1 MLDRLRKRFESLLT
15 RAAPLVD
22 EVPPTGDVEVRPEN
36 ATAEASEAEALLLAR
51 QEAQKRESR
60 LILTEQIHNRA
71 AALQNE
77 IRTSLL
83 NDIHRLL
90 EDEVKNKSLHDLLQV
105 TLDTAFTAKLDGAIE
120 GHIGGMFQRLEI
132 EFRDEPEAPPLFPGK
147 GHFVAELKLYRDSV
161 LRKHLLEQV
170 EVLALPTSAR
180 AFPETRG
187 TAEELKERIAQYWNS
202 CRDALDKFFRSV
214 EMVLLDSGREGI
226 RISSSVIRDRLLAA
240 QYRNGYRL
248 LEDRFRALYTEVAD
262 LHMSGV
268 PVEQKKAALDRRV
281 VDEII
286 VPLAYFI
293 RERSEPEPR
302 EALAS
307 RALLFSEIVDRLV
320 AVPEPFQQV
329 AEAIKPVLRKSVEQA
344 RPIAAAESPYLR
356 AAIESL
362 NPSAIHR
369 TTALLHVLEILVEPE
384 VDERSLHE
392 VEQVIRLN
400 RAQYR
405 LYQLLDRSHRD
416 LVRRLSPLD
425 RIEDEDA
432 GLVAE
437 VLERAEPS
445 REMLEDLFLALRYQ
459 DWPEALP
466 GTQRT
471 LLRHLA
477 VLFLQPSE
485 LTAWPSLYSPE
496 APAPAERARLARTI
510 VERLSPSWDGA
521 DERMRR
527 LGAAPLPIDLGKA
540 LASMGY
546 FPEEKDRLAR
556 FREEVR
562 SAAEEGDAA
571 AIGAMYPEPEKAP
584 SSRRGRARRARSNRD
599 GRRAVSRRDSGSP
612 PRERW

>member
-1 MLDRLRKRFESLLT
+1 M
-15 RAAPLVD
+15 
-22 EVPPTGDVEVRPEN
+22 
-36 ATAEASEAEALLLAR
+36 
-51 QEAQKRESR
+51 
-60 LILTEQIHNRA
+60 
-71 AALQNE
+71 
-77 IRTSLL
+77 
-83 NDIHRLL
+83 
-90 EDEVKNKSLHDLLQV
+90 KNKSLHDLLQV
-105 TLDTAFTAKLDGAIE
+105 TLDTGFTAKLDDAIE
-120 GHIGGMFQRLEI
+120 GHIRGMFQRLEI

-147 GHFVAELKLYRDSV
+147 DHFVAELKLYRDSV

-180 AFPETRG
+180 AFPETGG

-248 LEDRFRALYTEVAD
+248 LEDRFRALYSEVAD

-268 PVEQKKAALDRRV
+268 PAEQKKAALDRRV

-384 VDERSLHE
+384 VDERSLLE

-405 LYQLLDRSHRD
+405 LYQLLDR
-416 LVRRLSPLD
+416 
-425 RIEDEDA
+425 
-432 GLVAE
+432 
-437 VLERAEPS
+437 EPS
-445 REMLEDLFLALRYQ
+445 RSGRAGSLLSTASRTKTRAS
-459 DWPEALP
+459 WP
-466 GTQRT
+466 RC
-471 LLRHLA
+471 
-477 VLFLQPSE
+477 
-485 LTAWPSLYSPE
+485 WN
-496 APAPAERARLARTI
+496 ERSHR
-510 VERLSPSWDGA
+510 ERWWKISFSRSATRIG
-521 DERMRR
+521 RR
-527 LGAAPLPIDLGKA
+527 
-540 LASMGY
+540 
-546 FPEEKDRLAR
+546 R
-556 FREEVR
+556 FREPSER
-562 SAAEEGDAA
+562 SSATSRCFA
-571 AIGAMYPEPEKAP
+571 YNLP
-584 SSRRGRARRARSNRD
+584 SSRRGR
-599 GRRAVSRRDSGSP
+599 VCTHPKLPPP
-612 PRERW
+612 PRERASRGPSSSGSLPHGTAPTSGATARRSAFAHRSRKGSRVHGLLSRGEGSARALPRRGPLRGGGGRRGRARRNASKT